1 MAGYALIT
9 GASSGLGQGL
19 AEELAARGWRVLGLA
34 RRPCPVAGV
43 RHRQADLTDGKAA
56 QEALADLL
64 AEAPRLDLVVLNAGV
79 LGRIAP
85 MQELSLDECR
95 AVMEV
100 NLWANKTVMDAL
112 HAWGRPIRQV
122 LMISSGASRL
132 GNRGWG
138 AYSLSKAAL
147 NMLARLYAHEFP
159 DTHIAALA
167 PGIIDTPMMRELLSR
182 YDPEAF
188 PALGRLHE
196 AFGTPA
202 MPSPR
207 EAARRVLAVLEAIR
221 TRPSGDFVDIRELLD
236 PEGYR
241 ALYAGRV
248 EGKGAGG

>member
-1 MAGYALIT
+1 MGKWALIT
-9 GASSGLGQGL
+9 GTSSGLGLGL
-19 AEELAARGWRVLGLA
+19 AEELAARGWQVLGLA
-34 RRPCPVAGV
+34 RRPCPVPDV
-43 RHRQADLTDGKAA
+43 RHRQVDLTDEQATKAA
-56 QEALADLL
+56 LEELLADV
-64 AEAPRLDLVVLNAGV
+64 RKLDLVVLNAGV

-95 AVMEV
+95 AVMEI

-112 HAWGRPIRQV
+112 YQWGRPIRQV

-159 DTHIAALA
+159 GTHIAALA
-167 PGIIDTPMMRELLSR
+167 PGIIDTPMMRKLLAR
-182 YDPEAF
+182 YDPNEF
-188 PALGRLHE
+188 PALRRLHE

-207 EAARRVLAVLEAIR
+207 EAARRVLAVLKEIKK
-221 TRPSGDFVDIRELLD
+221 RPSGEFVDLRELLD
-236 PEGYR
+236 PEAYR
-241 ALYAGRV
+241 ALY
-248 EGKGAGG
+248 GARA